1 LLTAGCCLLAAG
13 RFLLIYI
20 DHQATSLSAPE
31 NPIPELYPD
40 TAPAPPIAVPPPP
53 TRTRGE
59 NPPWTLLDVFLL
71 GAVAVACT
79 AIVLFLG
86 IGIAKSLHPAATV
99 IDLSKNP
106 KVLVS
111 SQFTAYLLILGG
123 MIAFLRSRGLRFW
136 SGVRW
141 NWPSNPVLYVVG
153 GILLSIAVQMLS
165 SLLPIPKKLPIDQFF
180 SDLVGAYIMAVFGLT
195 MAPLLEELFFRGFFY
210 PALSRPLGIPGAVV
224 ITSIVFACMH
234 AGQLASAWGPL
245 LLLFVVSVALTVTRI
260 RLQSVA
266 ASFLVHVGYNLTLF
280 SVMWFATDHFRHMEK
295 LK

>member
-1 LLTAGCCLLAAG
+1 MST
-13 RFLLIYI
+13 
-20 DHQATSLSAPE
+20 PE
-31 NPIPELYPD
+31 NQIPELYPG
-40 TAPAPPIAVPPPP
+40 TEPAPPITVPPAPL
-53 TRTRGE
+53 RTRGE

-71 GAVAVACT
+71 GAVAVACV

-86 IGIAKSLHPAATV
+86 IGIARHFHPNSTV
-99 IDLSKNP
+99 SDLSKNP
-106 KVLVS
+106 KVLIP
-111 SQFTAYLLILGG
+111 SQFTAYVLILAG

-141 NWPSNPVLYVVG
+141 NWPANPVLYVVG
-153 GILLSIAVQMLS
+153 GIVLSIGVQMLS
-165 SLLPIPKKLPIDQFF
+165 SLLPIPKQLPIDQFF
-180 SDLVGAYIMAVFGLT
+180 SDFVGAYIMAIFGLT

-210 PALSRPLGIPGAVV
+210 PALSRPLGITGAVV

-234 AGQLASAWGPL
+234 AGQLANAWGPL
-245 LLLFVVSVALTVTRI
+245 LLLFIVSVALTLTRI

-280 SVMWFATDHFRHMEK
+280 SIMWFATGHFRHMEK